1 MVKFGI
7 GQAVTR
13 LEDNRLLTGGG
24 NYTDDVQVPGAAA
37 AFVLRSPVAHA
48 RIRRLDAAAARRAPG
63 VLAVLTGEDV
73 QADGLGNIPCLIAI
87 KNRDGSER
95 GETPRPIL
103 AQARV
108 RHVGDPLAFVVA
120 ETLAQARDAAELV
133 DIDFDELPATV
144 DTVAS
149 SRPGAPRIWEAIANN
164 LCFDWA
170 VGDEAAVTAAFARA
184 ARTAKV
190 EIVNNRLVV
199 NSMEPRGA
207 IGEYSPTSGR
217 YTLQTG
223 SQGTHI
229 IRDQLAEQVLRIGKD
244 KLRVL
249 TGDVGGGFG
258 MKAFLYPE
266 QCLVLWA
273 AKRLGRPVKW
283 TPDRG
288 DAFVSDVHGRD
299 NASTAELALDADGG
313 FLALRVVTYA
323 NLGAYLSNF
332 GPYIPTNG
340 ATMVG
345 GVYRIPAI
353 HVNVKGVLTNSV
365 PVDAYRGAGRPEASY
380 LIERL
385 VDAAAR
391 ETGLGPAE
399 IRRRNFL
406 RPDELP
412 YTTPLGD
419 VIDSGDFAVVMAEC
433 MRRADWDGFEVRRAE
448 ARRRGRLRGIG
459 MASYVER
466 CSGGFPE
473 TAELR
478 FNQDD
483 SLTIIIGTQHNGQGH
498 ETSYKQILSA
508 SLGIDAERIRLL
520 QGDSDIVPFGLTG
533 GSRSIPVGGS
543 AILGAAEQVIE
554 KGKLLAGHLLEAA
567 TVDIEYGDGRFTVA
581 GTDRSLTL
589 FQVAKAARLGK
600 NLPGDSTPSL
610 DQQHTHSPRAPTF
623 PNGSH
628 ICEVEVDPE
637 TGRVEILRYS
647 IVDDFGGIVNPL
659 LLIGQVHGGIVQ
671 GLGQALCEGTV
682 YDDGS
687 GQLLTGSFMDYAMPR
702 ADLVPDFDFHFHN
715 VPTKANPLGIKG
727 AGEAGAVGA
736 PSAAINALID
746 ALDAGAGV
754 RAIDMPATPLRVWQA
769 LNPGKAA

>member
-1 MVKFGI
+1 MAKFGI

-13 LEDNRLLTGGG
+13 TEDRRLLTGRGRY
-24 NYTDDVQVPGAAA
+24 NDDVPVAGAAA
-37 AFVLRSPVAHA
+37 AVVLRSPMAHGV
-48 RIRRLDAAAARRAPG
+48 IRQLDAEAARRAPG

-73 QADGLGNIPCLIAI
+73 AADGLGHIPCLIPI

-103 AQARV
+103 AQGRV
-108 RHVGDPLAFVVA
+108 RHVGDPLALVVA

-133 DIDFDELPATV
+133 DLDIDELLATT

-149 SRPGAPRIWEAIANN
+149 ARPGAPRVWEAIPGNV
-164 LCFDWA
+164 CFDWA
-170 VGDEAAVTAAFARA
+170 VGDEAAVDAAFAKA
-184 ARTAKV
+184 ARVVKLA
-190 EIVNNRLVV
+190 IVNNRLVV

-207 IGEYSPTSGR
+207 IGEFSAATGR
-217 YTLQTG
+217 YTLTTG
-223 SQGTHI
+223 SQGTHL
-229 IRDQLAEQVLRIGKD
+229 IRDQLAEQVLRVPKER
-244 KLRVL
+244 LRVL

-273 AKRLGRPVKW
+273 ARRTGRTVKW
-283 TPDRG
+283 APDRS

-299 NASTAELALDADGG
+299 NVSQAELALDAAGR
-313 FLALRVVTYA
+313 FLALKVTTHA

-345 GVYRIPAI
+345 GLYRIPAI
-353 HVNVKGVLTNSV
+353 FANVKGVLTNSV
-365 PVDAYRGAGRPEASY
+365 PVDAYRGAGRPEAAY

-385 VDAAAR
+385 VDAAGR
-391 ETGLGPAE
+391 ESGFGPAE

-406 RPDELP
+406 KPSDLP
-412 YTTPLGD
+412 YRTPMGD
-419 VIDSGDFAVVMAEC
+419 VIDSGEFERVMDEC
-433 MRRADWDGFEVRRAE
+433 MRAADWVGFEARRAE
-448 ARRRGRLRGIG
+448 AKRRGRLRGIG

-473 TAELR
+473 TAQLR
-478 FNQDD
+478 FNPDD
-483 SLTIIIGTQHNGQGH
+483 SVTIVIGTQHNGQGH
-498 ETSYKQILSA
+498 ETSYRQILSHV
-508 SLGIDAERIRLL
+508 LGIDAERIHLL
-520 QGDSDIVPFGLTG
+520 QGDSDVVPFGLTG

-543 AILGAAEQVIE
+543 AVLGAAEKVIE
-554 KGKLLAGHLLEAA
+554 RGKQVAGDLLETAA
-567 TVDIEYGDGRFTVA
+567 VDIEFSDGRFRVA
-581 GTDRSLTL
+581 GTDRSVTL
-589 FQVAKAARLGK
+589 FEVAKGARERPTAGDGA
-600 NLPGDSTPSL
+600 LPGL
-610 DQQHTHSPRAPTF
+610 DQQYTHSPQAPTF

-637 TGRVEILRYS
+637 TGRVELMRYC

-682 YDDGS
+682 YEPGS

-702 ADLVPDFDFHFHN
+702 ADLAPSFEFQFHN

-727 AGEAGAVGA
+727 SGEAGAVGA
-736 PSAAINALID
+736 PPAVMNALID
-746 ALDAGAGV
+746 ALHAGAGV
-754 RAIDMPATPLRVWQA
+754 RALDMPATPLRVWQA
-769 LNPGKAA
+769 LNAGKAA